1 MAAALASRL
10 RMGVQERREREKQ
23 RRRSEI
29 IDAAEKVFF
38 SKGYIQATMDEV
50 AQKAELS
57 KGAIY
62 LYFKSKE
69 ELYLAI
75 TQRGLAIL
83 EGLFAAVM
91 TEESEG
97 IGLIRGIGEAYV
109 GFSERHPDYFNAQ
122 VYYEAQGV
130 QLNQTD
136 PHARACMEQGQEVLS
151 HVVEAIQVGVRDGT
165 IRSDIDPVEV
175 AVQLWGSTMGLIQLY
190 HKREVMPMFQMI
202 QADDLIPHYFDLVE
216 ASLST

>member
-1 MAAALASRL
+1 
-10 RMGVQERREREKQ
+10 MGVQERREREKQ

-29 IDAAEKVFF
+29 IDAAERVFF
-38 SKGYIQATMDEV
+38 AKGYIQATMDEV
-50 AQKAELS
+50 AQEAELS

-62 LYFKSKE
+62 LYFRSKE

-75 TQRGLAIL
+75 TQRGLAVL

-91 TEESEG
+91 AEKRQG
-97 IGLIRGIGEAYV
+97 IELIRGIGEAYV
-109 GFSERHPDYFNAQ
+109 AFSERHPDYFNAQ

-136 PHARACMEQGQEVLS
+136 PHARACMERGQEVLS

-175 AVQLWGSTMGLIQLY
+175 AIQLWGTTMGLIQLY
-190 HKREVMPMFQMI
+190 HKRDVMPMFQI
-202 QADDLIPHYFDLVE
+202 VQAEALIPHYFDLVE
-216 ASLST
+216 TALAPQGTV